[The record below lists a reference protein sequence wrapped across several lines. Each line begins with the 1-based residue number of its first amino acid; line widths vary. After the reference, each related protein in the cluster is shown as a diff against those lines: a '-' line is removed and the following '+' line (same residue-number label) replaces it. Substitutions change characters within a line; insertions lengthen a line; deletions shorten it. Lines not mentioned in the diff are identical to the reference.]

1 MSELETFVLD
11 YLEEAGSLVEPPAYR
26 IYEVILPEVIAERWD
41 VPAYL
46 QLAFTDTEREEA
58 IRLGYNHPLV
68 EKMVKEA
75 HNRFA
80 STCLFTNNLRLDK
93 KGIDEIAIKN
103 WAILNARTQPQK
115 RSTVFRVR
123 SVYVRFNFKAAIVSD
138 DKQERLVSVLMDA
151 HTGSRVVDTHLIE
164 SRATAVTP
172 DDVLTSLPYAPM
184 RWQPK
189 DGIQL
194 KSPLEEMTLS
204 ALLERAKTAV
214 LQEMQ
219 ADLTNLQ
226 KRVTRF
232 RQLDEARL
240 ADYYDTLANDLQN
253 RLRSAS
259 PERKAGLQDKL
270 TAVQTERTHK
280 LADLAERYQ
289 VHINLELLNLLV
301 VQQPKLIQTVEIA
314 NRNTHINAY
323 AIWDPLRHQLEPLQ
337 CQVCDR
343 PAQRL
348 YLCHNGHLAHED
360 CLAPACIDCKRVFC
374 QDCAHEIGR
383 CVVCHEPLCR
393 HSQLTCRDCG
403 RHTCQEHRG
412 LCHANDGQPVD
423 LATQAAPEPEPEP
436 EPVPQPKTP
445 PSRTTRSR
453 SPAPKPPP
461 KPKPKLSRPLYRGPK
476 VVRMEVVLD
485 SNAVAA
491 YMLGKQE
498 RQMAVRIWELDPE
511 EGGILRNCQCEK
523 GTDCKADGIILRPF
537 PLSHIETQIRNELT
551 ALAEEYNYPPDKIN
565 YNRFSSPHQPP
576 LPVGRFTL
584 FGLWKNEAIL
594 SAARIAFDQL

>member
-26 IYEVILPEVIAERWD
+26 IYEVILPEAIAERWD

-80 STCLFTNNLRLDK
+80 STCLFINNLRLDK
-93 KGIDEIAIKN
+93 KGIDEIAIKS
-103 WAILNARTQPQK
+103 WAVINARAQPQK
-115 RSTVFRVR
+115 RATVARVR
-123 SVYVRFNFKAAIVSD
+123 SVYVRFNFKAAILSD
-138 DKQERLVSVLMDA
+138 EKQERLVSVLMDA
-151 HTGSRVVDTHLIE
+151 HTGSRVVDTDLIE

-172 DDVLTSLPYAPM
+172 DDVLASLPYAPM

-189 DGIQL
+189 DSLQL
-194 KSPLEEMTLS
+194 KNPLDELTLS
-204 ALLERAKTAV
+204 ALLKRAKTAV
-214 LQEMQ
+214 LQELQ
-219 ADLTNLQ
+219 TDLTTLQ
-226 KRVTRF
+226 TRVTRF

-259 PERKAGLQDKL
+259 AERKAGLQDKL

-289 VHINLELLNLLV
+289 IRINLELLNLLV
-301 VQQPKLIQTVEIA
+301 IQQPKLIQTVEIA
-314 NRNTHINAY
+314 NRATHITAY
-323 AIWDPLRHQLEPLQ
+323 AVWDPLRHQLEPLQ

-374 QDCAHEIGR
+374 QDCDHEIGQ
-383 CVVCHEPLCR
+383 CAVCHEPLCR
-393 HSQLTCRDCG
+393 HSQLTCPDCG
-403 RHTCQEHRG
+403 RHTCQAHRG
-412 LCHANDGQPVD
+412 LCHANDGRPAD
-423 LATQAAPEPEPEP
+423 LTSATPPDPKPDPEPTPD
-436 EPVPQPKTP
+436 PQS
-445 PSRTTRSR
+445 PSPTTRRSSR
-453 SPAPKPPP
+453 KAPAPKPQA
-461 KPKPKLSRPLYRGPK
+461 KPKPARPTYKGPK
-476 VVRMEVVLD
+476 VLRMEVVLD
-485 SNAVAA
+485 SSIVAA
-491 YMLGKQE
+491 YMLGK
-498 RQMAVRIWELDPE
+498 RDRRVAMRIWELNPE
-511 EGGILRNCQCEK
+511 EGGILQNCDCEK
-523 GTDCKADGIILRPF
+523 GGNCKADSMVLRPF
-537 PLSHIETQIRNELT
+537 LLQHIETQIRNQLT
-551 ALAEEYNYPPDKIN
+551 SLAEEYNFSPDKIN
-565 YNRFSSPHQPP
+565 YSRLTSPHQPP
-576 LPVGRFTL
+576 QPIGRFSL

-594 SAARIAFDQL
+594 SAARIAFDRL